1 MIDVDA
7 LRADTP
13 GVAEVIHFNNAG
25 SALMPQPVVDTI
37 LDYLDLEVRRG
48 GYEAEDDRAS
58 EIDEVYTSIGRL
70 INALPSEIALAD
82 NATRAW
88 DMAFYGLDLG
98 AGDRILTT
106 STEYVSNWAAYLHL
120 RDTRGVVVDVVDDSP
135 TGEIDLEALDRAVDG
150 TVKLI
155 TLNHVPTN
163 SGLVNPAHEVGVIA
177 RNHGVPF
184 LLDACQSV
192 GHLPVDVE
200 SIGCDMLS
208 ATSRKYLRGPRGQG
222 FLYVRDTMLDRV
234 RPPFVELESAS
245 VVSPDRYE
253 LRSSARRFETWEK
266 NYANVLGLGAAV
278 DYALA
283 VGIDS
288 IWDRIRHL
296 AIALR
301 SGLAS
306 VDGVTLRDMGRLQ
319 CGIVTFEVDGHNPVS
334 IKQALRGQSI
344 NVSTSTASSSPID
357 MHRRGIDRLV
367 RASIHAYNS
376 EQEIESFVRAIAR
389 LR

>member
-120 RDTRGVVVDVVDDSP
+120 HDTRGVVVDVIDDSP

-306 VDGVTLRDMGRLQ
+306 VDGVTLRDIGRLQ

>member
-37 LDYLDLEVRRG
+37 RDHLDLEVRCG
-48 GYEAEDDRAS
+48 GYEARDDCAD

-120 RDTRGVVVDVVDDSP
+120 RDTRGVVVDVIDDSP

-155 TLNHVPTN
+155 PLHHVPTN

-184 LLDACQSV
+184 LHDACQSV

-253 LRSSARRFETWEK
+253 LRSSSRRFETWEK
-266 NYANVLGLGAAV
+266 NFANALGLGAAV

-301 SGLAS
+301 SGLAG
-306 VDGVTLRDMGRLQ
+306 VDGVTLRDIGRLQ
-319 CGIVTFEVDGHNPVS
+319 CGIVTFEVDDHDPEA
-334 IKQALRGQSI
+334 IKQTLRGQSI

-367 RASIHAYNS
+367 RASVHAYNS
-376 EQEIESFVRAIAR
+376 EEEIESFVRAIAR